1 MSKFVERTVRFDR
14 GAGPEEGHTYVFPEI
29 REIFSSP
36 LVNERNLEIS
46 AGGPW
51 QVIVDQVERGFKPVG
66 FLESGEEQMRAAA
79 QQGLAAG
86 CAVQNYQ
93 HSFNDGSD
101 PCWFT
106 SVAQTGRIE
115 ELFDVASLIA
125 DYNAYFLF
133 HPEVSEAIER
143 ELDKIRRRD
152 VSSFLSFRS
161 VEADIWKDEKRTGPE
176 YARCGLLL
184 GYPVWS
190 TVAIIGKCL
199 KLPCYGTS
207 AL

>member
-1 MSKFVERTVRFDR
+1 MSRFVERKCSFDR

-29 REIFSSP
+29 RGSFSSP

-51 QVIVDQVERGFKPVG
+51 QVIVEQVTAGLKPVG
-66 FLESGEEQMRAAA
+66 FVDSGEDQMRAAA
-79 QQGLAAG
+79 QQGLSSG
-86 CAVQNYQ
+86 CAVHNHRY
-93 HSFNDGSD
+93 SFNDGSN

-106 SVAQTGRIE
+106 SVAQTGRVGE
-115 ELFDVASLIA
+115 RFDIAALIA

-133 HPEVSEAIER
+133 HPEVSEAIEK
-143 ELDKIRRRD
+143 ELDKLSGRD
-152 VSSFLSFRS
+152 ISCFLDFGS
-161 VEADIWKDEKRTGPE
+161 VEANIWKDEEKTGPE

-190 TVAIIGKCL
+190 TVAIIGKRL
-199 KLPCYGTS
+199 KLPGYGTS